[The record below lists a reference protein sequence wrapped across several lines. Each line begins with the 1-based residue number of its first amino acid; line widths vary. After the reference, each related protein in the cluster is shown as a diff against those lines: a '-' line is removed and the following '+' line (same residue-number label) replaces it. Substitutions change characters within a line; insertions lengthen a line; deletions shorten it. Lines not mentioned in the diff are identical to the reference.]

1 VLLAPVLAACG
12 QEPEAPSQAV
22 GYCPGTDPE
31 HPDRTRVEIEL
42 RQHGEVVGTAS
53 VGVGAGAALRVP
65 LGVVEVYA
73 DGEHVGTAGSDD
85 EPLETPAPTDITYL
99 TSGEGCADTMIA
111 PPPGPPID

>member
-1 VLLAPVLAACG
+1 
-12 QEPEAPSQAV
+12 
-22 GYCPGTDPE
+22 
-31 HPDRTRVEIEL
+31 
-42 RQHGEVVGTAS
+42 
-53 VGVGAGAALRVP
+53 
-65 LGVVEVYA
+65 VEVYA